1 MDRFDRTETKG
12 GGWTGPCLR
21 TPFWRNIVKVEQ
33 FQVQFLRRQP
43 TLDPMSP
50 IESGPLSEPQTAH
63 CPAGSYL
70 WRFTPRTLLVA
81 TLSSL
86 FGVLLFLYP
95 ALQILLGIFDPAL
108 HGPGI
113 SRTAWNLHDSI
124 TPRFA
129 QWATERVA
137 KGRATQLNVED
148 VAGTEWPLYGS
159 VFCLWGEESLQAAW
173 KQSGHPPCGTEDL
186 CASRH

>member
-1 MDRFDRTETKG
+1 M
-12 GGWTGPCLR
+12 
-21 TPFWRNIVKVEQ
+21 
-33 FQVQFLRRQP
+33 QFLRRQP